1 MDQKR
6 LGIIGGMGP
15 KATAVFMDMLVDHT
29 EAVRDQD
36 HIDMV
41 VLNHASLPDRTAVIL
56 SGEKERFLTVV
67 EKDIRLLEHVGVA
80 NIAIPC
86 NTSHYFYQDMQAMTS
101 IPIINMVDETLQ
113 EIARRF
119 ERGSKIGVL
128 ATNGTLRSGIYRQTC
143 DQYGMRYHDISDEMQ
158 AEVMGIIYDDVKR
171 DNNVSPDKLEAIVR
185 RLIEEGECQCVILAC
200 TELSC
205 ISLGEAAQ
213 ARCID
218 AMDVLVKRSIEL
230 SGKTPVNLD
239 L

>member
-1 MDQKR
+1 MEQKR

-29 EAVRDQD
+29 KAVRDQD

-41 VLNHASLPDRTAVIL
+41 VLNHASLPDRTEVIL
-56 SGEKERFLTVV
+56 SGEKDRFLGAV

-101 IPIINMVDETLQ
+101 IPIIHMVDETLQ
-113 EIARRF
+113 EIARRY
-119 ERGSKIGVL
+119 EAGSKVGVL

-143 DQYGMRYHDISDEMQ
+143 DKYSMRYHDIDDAMQ
-158 AEVMGIIYDDVKR
+158 TEVMRIIYEDVKR
-171 DNNVSPDKLEAIVR
+171 DNNVSPDKLEAIILDLVER
-185 RLIEEGECQCVILAC
+185 AECQCVIIAC

-205 ISLGEAAQ
+205 ISISDKAKAHS
-213 ARCID
+213 ID
-218 AMDVLVKRSIEL
+218 AMAMLVKRSIEL
-230 SGKTPVNLD
+230 SGKQTINLE
-239 L
+239 

>member
-1 MDQKR
+1 MEQKR

-29 EAVRDQD
+29 KAERDQD

-67 EKDIRLLEHVGVA
+67 EKDIRLLEHVGVD

-86 NTSHYFYQDMQAMTS
+86 NTSHYFYRDMQAMTS
-101 IPIINMVDETLQ
+101 IPIIHMVDETLQ

-128 ATNGTLRSGIYRQTC
+128 ATNGTLRSGIYRETC
-143 DQYGMRYHDISDEMQ
+143 DKYGMRYHDISDEMQ
-158 AEVMGIIYDDVKR
+158 AEVMSIIYDDVKR

-185 RLIEEGECQCVILAC
+185 RLIEDGECKCVILAC

-205 ISLGEAAQ
+205 IALGEAAQ

-239 L
+239 